1 MSPERRGTEAG
12 MSHLMKRL
20 SQHASYLRTRR
31 EIADMPWEVAH
42 DLDIDRTK
50 AGDYAARAVYGR

>member
-1 MSPERRGTEAG
+1 

-50 AGDYAARAVYGR
+50 AGEYAARAVYGQ